1 MSLTVVV
8 ADDSRLARKQ
18 LIRSLP
24 GDWAVEITQAANGGE
39 ALDAFRAGCDLMFLD
54 LTMPDMD
61 GYQVLEALSGEAP
74 AGTRL
79 PVIVVSADVQPK
91 AIARVKELGALDF
104 VQKPADAET
113 LRRVLQDNGWL

>member
-24 GDWAVEITQAANGGE
+24 EDWAVEITQAANGAE

-61 GYQVLEALSGEAP
+61 GYQVLEVLSGEAR
-74 AGTRL
+74 AGARL
-79 PVIVVSADVQPK
+79 PVVVVSADVQPK

-104 VQKPADAET
+104 VQKPADADT